1 MRRRCASGCEG
12 IVDLNVE
19 ISPCPSVHAFASPMP
34 ASRKISRTATPAE
47 RVRLVV
53 ALSETGGTLRYIVV
67 SLEARGCVCGW
78 ESGVLILAGDYAR
91 TVSNRLSI
99 ECSGASY
106 LVTLLL
112 VSRVGVVA
120 GSSCE
125 SEIDMCLARHN
136 FERVWG

>member
-19 ISPCPSVHAFASPMP
+19 ISPCPSAHAFASPMP
-34 ASRKISRTATPAE
+34 ASGKTARTATPAE

-67 SLEARGCVCGW
+67 SLEVRGCGCGW
-78 ESGVLILAGDYAR
+78 AFGVLILATDCAG
-91 TVSNRLSI
+91 TVSNRLGT
-99 ECSGASY
+99 ERSGGAY

-120 GSSCE
+120 VSSCE
-125 SEIDMCLARHN
+125 SEFDMSLARHN